1 MAQMQLQDAERQI
14 ADVRLPARPP
24 PALPAWPSRSD
35 SRARSRARVK
45 AAPWAARIELTC
57 AVGHKAAGAAA
68 LHPLLRASAAEVAIR
83 AALSR
88 PHALCTARS
97 SKSCVP
103 ACSCGYR
110 TSGTSSRPSSR
121 SPRRRACV
129 LNKAYVLGA
138 HGAARVS
145 GRGRS
150 VITESTHYACVARAY
165 RVRIA
170 CVAHAFRVRIACVSR
185 A

>member
-35 SRARSRARVK
+35 SRARSRTRVK

-57 AVGHKAAGAAA
+57 AVGHKAAGAAIPFCVP
-68 LHPLLRASAAEVAIR
+68 PLPKSPSEPPSRVHTHCAQHGRRR
-83 AALSR
+83 AACR
-88 PHALCTARS
+88 T
-97 SKSCVP
+97 

-138 HGAARVS
+138 HGAGRVS

-150 VITESTHYACVARAY
+150 VITENT
-165 RVRIA
+165 RIA
-170 CVAHAFRVRIACVSR
+170 CVAHA
-185 A
+185 